1 MRTKKRLYQLIQSF
15 FVPSTFQPLEISD
28 DMQNRRSE
36 DGCEDAVERESET
49 GKSTITIA
57 DAKRPRRPYGMRRR
71 AHRQALSYRAMDA
84 RPAHYAKAHNASEDA
99 YADHYRRR

>member
-1 MRTKKRLYQLIQSF
+1 MYQPVQSF
-15 FVPSTFQPLEISD
+15 FMSSTFLPLEISD

-49 GKSTITIA
+49 GKSTITVA
-57 DAKRPRRPYGMRRR
+57 DAECPRRPYGMSRR